1 MSPISATTRLRSIAS
16 PQPTLNTRPD
26 ARPASA
32 PAAAKFASTTLSM
45 WQKSRDCLPSPKMR
59 GCFPASAAV
68 MNFGITA
75 AYSDFGSWRGPN
87 TLK

>member
-1 MSPISATTRLRSIAS
+1 M
-16 PQPTLNTRPD
+16 LNTPAGH
-26 ARPASA
+26 ARASA
-32 PAAAKFASTTLSM
+32 AAAAKFASTTLSM
-45 WQKSRDCLPSPKMR
+45 WQKSRDCSPSPKMR